1 MKIEIGCL
9 VQFSVG
15 KYKILGKVINLKEI
29 QAKVRIITRD
39 GSPALDVW
47 VKLNDLEPY
56 RRTLSG
62 GFDGISKA

>member
-1 MKIEIGCL
+1 MKIEVGCL

-56 RRTLSG
+56 QRTLSG
-62 GFDGISKA
+62 DFNGVSRA